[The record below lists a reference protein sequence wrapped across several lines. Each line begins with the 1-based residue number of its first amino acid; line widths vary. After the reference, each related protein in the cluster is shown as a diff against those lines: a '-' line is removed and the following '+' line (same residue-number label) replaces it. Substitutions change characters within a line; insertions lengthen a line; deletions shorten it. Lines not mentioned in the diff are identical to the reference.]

1 MIEELAWL
9 ILLVILVTLVVN
21 LFNGTKNLPPGPF
34 PFPIIGNALNL
45 VGDSRHVDLIKLE
58 KRYGKVFRLFLGSQ
72 LVVVVSGGNA
82 IKEVLVTKSAE
93 FAGRPSL
100 YTTDIFSKGRPAVIM
115 ADYSPEWR
123 LRRKAAS
130 SALKTYSDGKLKRGT
145 VINDEFDLL
154 SKRIRSRNGE
164 PHDITIDIRLAVMNV
179 ICALVFGSRYEL
191 DDPEFTNFMQITLT
205 TASVVAAGS
214 VVDLFPW
221 LSFVPFKSIKALKET
236 CQERDELVGRIYRE
250 HVKTNRIDNP
260 QDLTDALL
268 KAKKEAEDEDS
279 SVKEFLTDEN
289 LIMTMAEVFMA
300 GLETTASTLCW
311 ALLYLIHNPE
321 VQQMLHQE
329 LDQVI
334 GPDRLP
340 ELEDKKNLPY
350 LEATITETLRLS
362 SLVPLSVPH
371 KTTVDTTLQ
380 GYSIPKGT
388 TVLINLWSLHHDPQ
402 NWDDPEAFRPERFLD
417 EEGHFAP
424 PKADR
429 FLPFSAG
436 RRVCLG
442 ESLARIELFLVLARL
457 LHSFKFENP
466 PGSDLPTLKP
476 INGIVLMPQPFSVCA
491 LKRYDL

>member
-1 MIEELAWL
+1 MFEELAWL
-9 ILLVILVTLVVN
+9 ILGVILVRLVVN
-21 LFNGTKNLPPGPF
+21 HFTANSNLPPGPF
-34 PFPIIGNALNL
+34 PLPIIGNAHKLAA
-45 VGDSRHVDLIKLE
+45 DSRHVDLMKME
-58 KRYGKVFRLFLGSQ
+58 KQYGSVFRLYLGSQ
-72 LVVVVSGGNA
+72 LVVVVSGGTA
-82 IKEVLVTKSAE
+82 LKEVLVTKSAE

-100 YTTDIFSKGRPAVIM
+100 YTTHIFSKGRAIIF
-115 ADYSPEWR
+115 ADYSSEWR
-123 LRRKAAS
+123 LRRKIAS
-130 SALKTYSDGKLKRGT
+130 SALKTYSNGKLKRGT
-145 VINDEFDLL
+145 VIIDEFDLL
-154 SKRIRSRNGE
+154 SKRVRSRNGQ
-164 PHDITIDIRLAVMNV
+164 PHDITKEIRLAVMNV

-191 DDPEFTNFMQITLT
+191 DDPEFTKFLQITLAA
-205 TASVVAAGS
+205 ASVVAAGS
-214 VVDLFPW
+214 VVDMFPW
-221 LSFVPFKSIKALKET
+221 LSFIPFKSIKTLKQT

-250 HVKTNRIDNP
+250 HVKANRIDNP

-289 LIMTMAEVFMA
+289 LIMTMAEVFIA
-300 GLETTASTLCW
+300 GLETTGSTLCW
-311 ALLYLIHNPE
+311 ALLYLIHNPK
-321 VQQMLHQE
+321 VQQMVHQE

-334 GPDRLP
+334 GAERLP

-388 TVLINLWSLHHDPQ
+388 TVLMNLWSLHHNPEI
-402 NWDDPEAFRPERFLD
+402 WDDPDAFRPERFLD
-417 EEGHFAP
+417 EEGNFVP

-466 PGSDLPTLKP
+466 PGCDLPTLEP
-476 INGIVLMPQPFSVCA
+476 IVGFGLMPKPFSVCA
-491 LKRYDL
+491 LIRHGL